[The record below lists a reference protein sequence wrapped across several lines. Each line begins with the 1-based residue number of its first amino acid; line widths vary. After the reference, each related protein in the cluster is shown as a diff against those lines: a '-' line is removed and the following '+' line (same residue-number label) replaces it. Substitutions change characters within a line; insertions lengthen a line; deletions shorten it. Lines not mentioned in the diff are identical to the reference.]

1 MRKPRLTFRP
11 IPAREVLEAAR
22 EADSLC
28 QTGSDAG
35 LIRNACLLARVVW
48 RGRQRRWKNG
58 REVLESL
65 TAETIFCWTGA
76 YAALRRAEID
86 RLKNDEEGRLRW
98 AVLRAFGIAPWEKRA
113 RMMTPEDLRACVLQ
127 MTLDDE
133 ERLADVCPKCREDLL
148 RRRCPVCGE
157 IRFEENPNF
166 DPDKFEELRNRGL
179 SDVAADQ
186 Q

>member
-1 MRKPRLTFRP
+1 MISRRVTFRP
-11 IPAREVLEAAR
+11 VSAAEALEAAR
-22 EADSLC
+22 EAEMLT
-28 QTGSDAG
+28 TGGDAG
-35 LIRNACLLARVVW
+35 LIRNACLLARAVR
-48 RGRQRRWKNG
+48 RGRRRVWASG
-58 REVLESL
+58 GEVLEALS
-65 TAETIFCWTGA
+65 AETVACWTRT

-86 RLKNDEEGRLRW
+86 RLKNDDEGRLRW

-113 RMMTPEDLRACVLQ
+113 KKMTPDDLRACVLQ

-133 ERLADVCPKCREDLL
+133 AQLADVCPRCREDLL

-157 IRFEENPNF
+157 VRFEENPNF
-166 DPDKFEELRNRGL
+166 DPEKFEELRNRGL